1 MSGGSHIHLDFAAL
15 TERQRYKLLIGS
27 VIPRPIA
34 FVTTIDREGTV
45 NAAPFSFFNC
55 LSADP
60 PIVALGIEYRAGLDS
75 KDTGRNIRETE
86 EFTVNIV
93 SDAIVEAMNVGA
105 VPFGP
110 DVDEIERAG
119 LTSAPGVA
127 VACPRIAESPAAFEC
142 RRYVTLEIG
151 RSREIVL
158 GTVLGMHIRED
169 ALDRSNFHVDP
180 AVIDAIGR
188 MGGHGYARTRD
199 RFDLPTMTV
208 ADWEGRRM
216 PVRMNGARSEGS
228 AAPPSET
235 GRN

>member
-1 MSGGSHIHLDFAAL
+1 
-15 TERQRYKLLIGS
+15 
-27 VIPRPIA
+27 
-34 FVTTIDREGTV
+34 
-45 NAAPFSFFNC
+45 
-55 LSADP
+55 
-60 PIVALGIEYRAGLDS
+60 
-75 KDTGRNIRETE
+75 
-86 EFTVNIV
+86 
-93 SDAIVEAMNVGA
+93 
-105 VPFGP
+105 
-110 DVDEIERAG
+110 
-119 LTSAPGVA
+119 
-127 VACPRIAESPAAFEC
+127 
-142 RRYVTLEIG
+142 VTLEIG